1 MPEERAHIEYSGDR
15 ALEGDWKTQALKDK
29 LEKNG
34 VEVTLIRKG
43 KGGVIQRMRN
53 RRELTLVIFEYFIRK
68 HHFYKLSIFYIH
80 NSNEVM
86 SILIKQPSKA
96 IDNLKQT
103 HSARHKKHQ
112 FNLLAMEI
120 EETS

>member
-1 MPEERAHIEYSGDR
+1 M
-15 ALEGDWKTQALKDK
+15 
-29 LEKNG
+29 
-34 VEVTLIRKG
+34 EVTLIRKG
-43 KGGVIQRMRN
+43 KGGVLQRMRN
-53 RRELTLVIFEYFIRK
+53 RRELTLVIFEYFIGK
-68 HHFYKLSIFYIH
+68 HHFYKQSIFYIH

-103 HSARHKKHQ
+103 HSARHQFNSKHQ